1 MNPDHLNTPATR
13 FIVALVLGATLTPLN
28 STMIAVAL
36 PAMGESFQA
45 SSSELTTWLVSS
57 YLLVNIILQSPAG
70 KLGDMVGRR
79 RVFMLGLSLFAIG
92 AMIATLAPLLPV
104 VAASRVL
111 MAAGGALLIPN
122 AMALLRNVIPEHKRA
137 RAFGY
142 FGAILGASA
151 AVGPMIGGVLTEF
164 FGWQAIFLV
173 NLPLLLLS
181 WVLVKSDTSYVRP
194 PQSSKTAPPGFDFI
208 GMGLLAFSL
217 GILVTG
223 LKSDQYWPLIAILLG
238 GLGLLA
244 FTRWEKFTLNPLI
257 DMQLFR
263 RRPFVISG
271 AIYGLQNL
279 SMYALLFQ
287 LPFLLQEWYLLDAGK
302 IGQIL
307 LMMMIFM
314 VFLSPVGGRMG
325 EHFGA
330 RITILSG
337 LCASV
342 TGLIMLLITVGS
354 TELLWMPI
362 SLALVGAGIGVVTGP
377 AQAAALSA
385 VRPEQSGVAAGI
397 LSTMRYLGGIAGITI
412 ISTILVATDAAGIL
426 RQSKLCFA
434 IYIGTYAFAFL
445 LALAVPRH
453 TKSIK

>member
-36 PAMGESFQA
+36 PAMGESFGA
-45 SSSELTTWLVSS
+45 SSSDLTTWLVSS

-194 PQSSKTAPPGFDFI
+194 PQSSKTALPGFDFI

-263 RRPFVISG
+263 RRPFVIGG

-342 TGLIMLLITVGS
+342 TGLIMLLITAGS